1 MLYVMLHI
9 LFPSGYR
16 LSHLLL
22 KQCHLFLQHCFS
34 MCMGFKL
41 CRVTVSLAFLYCDH
55 YYSTLSL
62 QPSTDL
68 ALQHLAFSVKPA
80 TKPRSCGTALTLHAK
95 PSSKQRSSKYLAIQ
109 VALSV
114 SVWKQRLIVTAAP
127 LAPDLSQAFLTAGA
141 SAVICLDPE
150 SASQTSGAEAVD
162 CFKKMYEE
170 LFSRGASVPA
180 AMESA
185 GKSAP

>member
-1 MLYVMLHI
+1 
-9 LFPSGYR
+9 
-16 LSHLLL
+16 
-22 KQCHLFLQHCFS
+22 
-34 MCMGFKL
+34 MGFKL